1 MKLTTNR
8 GKAGRSPSN
17 PGSVSAGF
25 VRSNAPAGYSGDAPW
40 VIEGAETSASAAER
54 VRNLEGAL
62 LFPGNEL
69 PKVPKDFFC
78 FFAKQN
84 RGPTELAVRTP
95 ACVSLEV
102 FRDLM
107 PAYDWRRSDWTTSNK
122 IQARSSNRPQSARHN
137 DRRRGLSSAAGQQAP
152 REHSHRNLT
161 ERRARSLR
169 RVTTLT
175 RRHGHAHPRAET
187 LVNFPI
193 GNPRCPL
200 ETRALITPRA

>member
-1 MKLTTNR
+1 MNEINNR
-8 GKAGRSPSN
+8 RKAGRSPSN
-17 PGSVSAGF
+17 PGPVSAGLE
-25 VRSNAPAGYSGDAPW
+25 RSNAPAGYSGDASG

-78 FFAKQN
+78 FFAKQPNN
-84 RGPTELAVRTP
+84 RVGSENTRV
-95 ACVSLEV
+95 CVAFTLQV
-102 FRDLM
+102 CRDLM

-122 IQARSSNRPQSARHN
+122 IQARSSNRPRSARHN

-175 RRHGHAHPRAET
+175 RRHGHAHPFVQR
-187 LVNFPI
+187 
-193 GNPRCPL
+193 R
-200 ETRALITPRA
+200 

>member
-17 PGSVSAGF
+17 PGPVSAGF

-78 FFAKQN
+78 FFAKQPNN
-84 RGPTELAVRTP
+84 RVGSENTRV
-95 ACVSLEV
+95 CVAFTLQV
-102 FRDLM
+102 CRDLM

-122 IQARSSNRPQSARHN
+122 IQARTVLGARAITTDAEGCRPPPVN
-137 DRRRGLSSAAGQQAP
+137 RRR
-152 REHSHRNLT
+152 ENT
-161 ERRARSLR
+161 
-169 RVTTLT
+169 
-175 RRHGHAHPRAET
+175 
-187 LVNFPI
+187 PI
-193 GNPRCPL
+193 GTSRSDAPARFD
-200 ETRALITPRA
+200 A